1 MIAYIVSNLFLQSQ
15 VAMDE
20 VKVEKV
26 ELEEAALAEMER
38 ELEIRLWIG
47 GEIVK
52 IGYDRQKIVE
62 MVCWGWSFARCA
74 CLIEFELSVLH
85 TW

>member
-1 MIAYIVSNLFLQSQ
+1 
-15 VAMDE
+15 MDE

-47 GEIVK
+47 GK
-52 IGYDRQKIVE
+52 
-62 MVCWGWSFARCA
+62 
-74 CLIEFELSVLH
+74 
-85 TW
+85 

>member
-1 MIAYIVSNLFLQSQ
+1 LIAYIVSNLFLQSQ

>member
-1 MIAYIVSNLFLQSQ
+1 
-15 VAMDE
+15 MDE
-20 VKVEKV
+20 AKVEKV

-52 IGYDRQKIVE
+52 IGYRQKIVE
-62 MVCWGWSFARCA
+62 MVG
-74 CLIEFELSVLH
+74 
-85 TW
+85 

>member
-1 MIAYIVSNLFLQSQ
+1 MKNFDCIYIVSKLFFQSQ

-20 VKVEKV
+20 AKVEKV

-38 ELEIRLWIG
+38 ELETRLWIG

-52 IGYDRQKIVE
+52 IG
-62 MVCWGWSFARCA
+62 
-74 CLIEFELSVLH
+74 
-85 TW
+85 